1 MNNTKKEEVNEC
13 IKIKDTVKLALIHV
27 NKNKLIYFINASI
40 LQIFITIV
48 GKFLLRRSF

>member
-1 MNNTKKEEVNEC
+1 MGETKKNTNEC
-13 IKIKDTVKLALIHV
+13 IKILKTLKLALSHV
-27 NKNKLIYFINASI
+27 NKHKLIYFINASI

>member
-1 MNNTKKEEVNEC
+1 MGETKKNTNES
-13 IKIKDTVKLALIHV
+13 IKILETVKLALLHV

-40 LQIFITIV
+40 LQIFITVV